1 MDILEKILEL
11 GCSIN
16 KYDFKDDNDVI
27 GIIVNKKDTDMFNDD
42 GYAFLIDKN
51 LNESDS
57 KLVSAMLY
65 KKLVNNNCFL
75 EMGKCFT
82 IKRTNLKDIASVIE
96 VLDLLIDDNS
106 FRQVLNRYCYNLD
119 KVCYYYELRGI
130 SPILVDLK
138 YSVLNYEESVTDMVN
153 VILFKRNNNF
163 IKSKIISKE

>member
-65 KKLVNNNCFL
+65 KKLVDSNCFL

-106 FRQVLNRYCYNLD
+106 FRQVLNRYCHNLD

-130 SPILVDLK
+130 SPLLVDLK
-138 YSVLNYEESVTDMVN
+138 YSVLNYEESVTDMGN